1 MHTHAHTNAH
11 VINSLVVL
19 IGSCEVIGF
28 HGVPA
33 QCVAPHCHYHL
44 QEQTDD
50 KSPNEREQTQHGEFS
65 AATFLRG
72 VDSLMSYST
81 ILLSEAQLARSSVCV
96 TETKTHRTV
105 KHLSVLSVNCNI
117 FFFTIL
123 FVFPVFDWTRPV
135 WVSYFHGVEVDGA
148 EAVHPPGE
156 WADGAAP
163 LLIPDVHLL
172 ATRSKQTLLPVMVQ
186 ACKHC
191 LHRDKIHFPESE
203 RFHTSQ
209 NSWSAFH
216 RWQTTLRWT
225 YNALMLAD
233 SIRYNHIKC
242 TLNKEQMLTNHLKN
256 TKI

>member
-117 FFFTIL
+117 FFFLQFSL
-123 FVFPVFDWTRPV
+123 FFQSLIGQGLFECLTSTGLKWMELKLSTPQVNERM
-135 WVSYFHGVEVDGA
+135 G
-148 EAVHPPGE
+148 
-156 WADGAAP
+156 
-163 LLIPDVHLL
+163 LLLC
-172 ATRSKQTLLPVMVQ
+172 S
-186 ACKHC
+186 
-191 LHRDKIHFPESE
+191 
-203 RFHTSQ
+203 SQ
-209 NSWSAFH
+209 MSTCWPHVA
-216 RWQTTLRWT
+216 
-225 YNALMLAD
+225 
-233 SIRYNHIKC
+233 
-242 TLNKEQMLTNHLKN
+242 NKPSCQ
-256 TKI
+256 